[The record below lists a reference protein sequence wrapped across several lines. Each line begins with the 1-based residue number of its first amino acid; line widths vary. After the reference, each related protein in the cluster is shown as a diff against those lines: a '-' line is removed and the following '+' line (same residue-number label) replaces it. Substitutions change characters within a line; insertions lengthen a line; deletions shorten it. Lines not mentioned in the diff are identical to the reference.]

1 MSITS
6 DLLFAYLREVFYDSA
21 NASIDI
27 DKLEDDYH
35 LVAKGLMYFASCLRE
50 YYTFAN
56 ALAHGDL
63 SAAPPP
69 PENELAAPLKTLHAS
84 LRHLTWQ
91 SQQVAKGDY
100 KQHVDFMGEFADAFN
115 TMIEQLAERQ
125 EKLENEILT
134 SRKHAEAL
142 EQGNLLLSELTRYIP
157 EQIFVI
163 SEGNNELLL
172 ANDLAKNELEKDP
185 EYITNLMKLLSE
197 NEPITGSHY
206 YDIQITQDNADR
218 YLAVNSYQIEW
229 HGENSVAL
237 VINDVSVEKRQLKEL
252 EDFAYRDSLT
262 QVYNRFYGMLMLNEW
277 LDKKKSFAL
286 VFIDLDNLKY
296 VNDKLGH
303 GEGDTYITRIAGH
316 LQSYSKDTVVCRIGG
331 DEYMMLVPYAGM
343 AEAQARMEEIQSEI
357 QKDEYLKDKDYYYSI
372 SFGVVSVDENTNM
385 SSSDILSIADERMYE
400 YKRARKKER
409 QSNV

>member
-6 DLLFAYLREVFYDSA
+6 DLLFAYLREVFYDAA

-27 DKLEDDYH
+27 DKLENDYI
-35 LVAKGLMYFASCLRE
+35 LIAKGLMYFANCLSE

-63 SAAPPP
+63 SVSPPP

-115 TMIEQLAERQ
+115 TMIKQLAERQ
-125 EKLENEILT
+125 EKLENEIIT
-134 SRKHAEAL
+134 SKKHAEAL

-157 EQIFVI
+157 EQIFVV
-163 SEGNNELLL
+163 SEGSHEILL
-172 ANDLAKNELEKDP
+172 ANDLAKQEIEKDP
-185 EYITNLMKLLSE
+185 EYIAVLMKLLSE
-197 NEPITGSHY
+197 NEPLTGSHY
-206 YDIQITQDNADR
+206 YDIQITQDNTER

-229 HGENSVAL
+229 HGEKSVAL

-252 EDFAYRDSLT
+252 EDFAYRDALT

-277 LDKKKSFAL
+277 LNNKKEFAL
-286 VFIDLDNLKY
+286 VFVDLDNLKY

-303 GEGDTYITRIAGH
+303 SEGDKYITRIATH
-316 LQSYSKDTVVCRIGG
+316 LQAYSKDTVVCRIGG
-331 DEYMMLVPYAGM
+331 DEYMMLVPYATFD
-343 AEAQARMEEIQSEI
+343 EAQARMEEIQSDI
-357 QKDEYLKDKDYYYSI
+357 QNDEYLKEKEYYYSI
-372 SFGVVSVDENTNM
+372 SFGIVSIDENTEL

-400 YKRARKKER
+400 HKRARKKER
-409 QSNV
+409 QSAV